1 MLCSKK
7 RKLFLILAAAA
18 LMTISGCTGDE
29 GPAGPQGPAG
39 PVNPSIYGLVARDN
53 YEAYYQKFEVIDCQ
67 ALVNVSCVPSVPYVY
82 VNDKKLPMNT
92 EGMILSSGFSYWS
105 GIFLD
110 MGDDATLRVDYR
122 KNGDDKSAGATVA
135 VPDTFS
141 LLSQPGDPL
150 PLIISEGSSI
160 SIEWESAGGA
170 EKYWLV
176 AAYSGS
182 YEDNSGNT
190 IEFQRDITTV
200 VTDTTYTLQGA
211 DIFPDRDDID
221 RYTSFGGRVYI
232 YAVTGPFGY
241 GDEYNITGDA
251 VGMFRGVT
259 ECARHVRFAKIIPLA
274 GENSPP
280 EIKEPDIFDLMS
292 GFMPAR

>member
-1 MLCSKK
+1 
-7 RKLFLILAAAA
+7 
-18 LMTISGCTGDE
+18 
-29 GPAGPQGPAG
+29 
-39 PVNPSIYGLVARDN
+39 
-53 YEAYYQKFEVIDCQ
+53 VIDCQ
-67 ALVNVSCVPSVPYVY
+67 TLVNVSYVPSVPYVY
-82 VNDKKLPMNT
+82 VNGEELSMNT
-92 EGMILSSGFSYWS
+92 EGMIYSSGFTYLS
-105 GIFLD
+105 GLFLD

-141 LLSQPGDPL
+141 LLSSPGPL
-150 PLIISEGSSI
+150 FISEAGSI
-160 SIEWESAGGA
+160 SMEWESAGGA

-190 IEFQRDITTV
+190 IEFQRDFTTV
-200 VTDTTYTLQGA
+200 VMDTTYTLQGA

-259 ECARHVRFAKIIPLA
+259 ECARNVRFVKLIPLA

-292 GFMPAR
+292 RLMPAR